1 MLDNFKHLRQLLE
14 KSEKRNILIFIPLTL
29 LLVLIET
36 LSVGLIVPIIT
47 FFFESENFGN
57 LNFLNNFLQD
67 IPKNDLLKYL
77 LCSLVFIYL
86 IKNLYVI
93 YYN

>member
-47 FFFESENFGN
+47 FFFESENFT
-57 LNFLNNFLQD
+57 LSCVY
-67 IPKNDLLKYL
+67 I
-77 LCSLVFIYL
+77 
-86 IKNLYVI
+86 
-93 YYN
+93 

>member
-47 FFFESENFGN
+47 FFFF
-57 LNFLNNFLQD
+57 F
-67 IPKNDLLKYL
+67 
-77 LCSLVFIYL
+77 
-86 IKNLYVI
+86 
-93 YYN
+93 